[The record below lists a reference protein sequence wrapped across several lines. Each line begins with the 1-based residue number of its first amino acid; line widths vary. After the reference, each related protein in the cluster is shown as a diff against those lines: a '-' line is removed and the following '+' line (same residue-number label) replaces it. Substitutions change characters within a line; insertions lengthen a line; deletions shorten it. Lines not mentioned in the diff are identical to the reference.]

1 MDSEQDFSITSR
13 VEGAATII
21 APAGE
26 VDLVS
31 VHAVRDALR
40 AAVRASRRVVIDLRA
55 VTFMDSSGLRLL
67 VEAQQLAEQDGF
79 TLAVVRGP
87 ASLERLFEVTG
98 LGDRLELHD
107 DPARAAQGGPA
118 GEG

>member
-1 MDSEQDFSITSR
+1 MGRDQDFSIDTER
-13 VEGAATII
+13 
-21 APAGE
+21 AGDAIVVTPTGE
-26 VDLVS
+26 IDLVT
-31 VHAVRDALR
+31 VPEVRSTLGQAADA
-40 AAVRASRRVVIDLRA
+40 ARRVVLDLRQ

-98 LGDRLELHD
+98 LDARLELHD
-107 DPARAAQGGPA
+107 DPIRAAGGDGP
-118 GEG
+118 GG